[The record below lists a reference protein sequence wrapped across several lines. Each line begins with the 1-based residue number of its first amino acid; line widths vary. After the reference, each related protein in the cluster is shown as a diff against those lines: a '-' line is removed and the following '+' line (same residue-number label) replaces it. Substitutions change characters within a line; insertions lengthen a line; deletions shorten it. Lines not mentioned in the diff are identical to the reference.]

1 MSNLVLEDGG
11 KRMAEVTIFLPDVGI
26 TPVSALTTFLLTGEM
41 NIRASRQFGKEL
53 EDAWD
58 LLRID
63 RISFK
68 DALLT
73 ETHVCS
79 VQTDILSERNCLE
92 RVRGT
97 ASISKLHEVQY
108 KDNDSSE
115 KNLLCVFQTVKSF
128 VIIIFEI

>member
-1 MSNLVLEDGG
+1 M
-11 KRMAEVTIFLPDVGI
+11 
-26 TPVSALTTFLLTGEM
+26 
-41 NIRASRQFGKEL
+41 
-53 EDAWD
+53 
-58 LLRID
+58 
-63 RISFK
+63 
-68 DALLT
+68 LT

-108 KDNDSSE
+108 EDNDSSE